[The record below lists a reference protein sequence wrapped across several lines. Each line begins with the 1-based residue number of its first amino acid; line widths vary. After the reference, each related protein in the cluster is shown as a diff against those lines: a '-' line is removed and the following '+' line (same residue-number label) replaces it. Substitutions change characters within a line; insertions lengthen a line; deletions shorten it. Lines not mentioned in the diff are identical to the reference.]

1 MKVVAFNGS
10 SRRGGNTE
18 QMLKIVMNE
27 LVKRGIE
34 TEFVQ
39 VGGTELRF
47 CKACDYC
54 HTHKTSKCAISSDPV
69 NEWLEKIIAADG
81 IILGSPVYFHN
92 VTGEMKAFIDRI
104 GFVARGNGRIF
115 SGKVGAGVVAMR
127 RMGAMSALDAM
138 FNFFVS
144 MQMYVAAVPS
154 LVVARNIGDAEK
166 DTEGLQ
172 SMETLGASMAKL
184 LEMRDLYLRSRPL

>member
-10 SRRGGNTE
+10 PRRGGNTE
-18 QMLKIVMNE
+18 QMLWIVLNE
-27 LVKRGIE
+27 LIKHGIE

-47 CKACDYC
+47 CKACGYC
-54 HTHKTSKCAISSDPV
+54 HTNKTAKCAISKDPV
-69 NEWLEKIIAADG
+69 NEWIEKIIAADG

-92 VTGEMKAFIDRI
+92 VTGEMKAFIDRV

-115 SGKVGAGVVAMR
+115 TGKIGAGLVAMR

-144 MQMYVAAVPS
+144 MQMYVVAAPS
-154 LVVARNIGDAEK
+154 LVVATDKGDAAR
-166 DTEGLQ
+166 DPEGLQ
-172 SMETLGASMAKL
+172 SMEALGKNMSKL

>member
-10 SRRGGNTE
+10 PRRGGNTE
-18 QMLKIVMNE
+18 QMLKIVLNE
-27 LVKRGIE
+27 LVKHGIE

-39 VGGTELRF
+39 VGGTGLRF
-47 CKACDYC
+47 CKACNYC
-54 HTHKTSKCAISSDPV
+54 HKNKTAKCAISNDPV
-69 NEWLEKIIAADG
+69 NEWIEKIIAADG

-92 VTGEMKAFIDRI
+92 VTGEMKAFIDRV

-115 SGKVGAGVVAMR
+115 TGKIGAGLVAMR
-127 RMGAMSALDAM
+127 RMGAMPALDAM

-144 MQMYVAAVPS
+144 MQMYVVAAPS
-154 LVVARNIGDAEK
+154 LVVARDIGDAER
-166 DTEGLQ
+166 DPEGLQ
-172 SMETLGASMAKL
+172 SMENLGKNMSKL